1 MPNTEV
7 LDEIIIGRVKPYI
20 YAFTTN
26 TIPNYLK
33 VGDTYR
39 PVSERLK
46 EWTRY
51 FPNLKKAYE
60 GSAQINDTV
69 YFRDFAVHTFLERER
84 RRKRLL
90 PADIAQDVY
99 FSREFFQNATNRDIE
114 DAVADIHIDYKN
126 GTGKYSFYNPD
137 TRLPEETHYVRNQT
151 YDPRPNQLA
160 TIEKFNI
167 ARENGRTN
175 LLMYAVMRFG
185 KSFTSMCCAVE
196 MNAKLVVVTS
206 AKADVLREWKKTV
219 ESHIK
224 FAAYDF
230 ICSDDLAR
238 DNSIVTSKLRSN
250 RRVVVFLTLQ
260 DLQGENIKEKHK
272 EIFGQEID
280 LLLIDETHF
289 GARAEKYGEVLRAHG
304 LEKDVDER
312 TSKEEQETLE
322 SYNETVEKSFDAKIR
337 IHLSGTPYKILMG
350 SEFKKEDIIA
360 FYQFTDIVADQ
371 KAWNKEH
378 LLDDNYKE
386 WENPYYGFPQM
397 VRFAFCPNE
406 SLLRRL
412 DELKKSGI
420 TYALSALF
428 KPQSIRKASDGKHKK
443 FVFEQEIFELL
454 QAIDGSKTDSNVLGF
469 LDYDKIKEGNMCKHI
484 VIVLPYCASCDAMEA
499 LITANKDVF
508 HNLGEYKIVNISGVE
523 NNRQYKTPDDVKRE
537 IEKHEKTITLTVNRM
552 LTGSTV
558 PQWDTMI
565 YLKDTAS
572 PQEYDQAI
580 FRLQSQYIK
589 TFVNES
595 GDTIKYNMKP
605 QTLLVD
611 FDPNRMFLMQEK
623 KAQVY
628 NVNVDEAGNSK
639 AKARLQEELKISPI
653 VVLNKDKVV
662 KVTATDILQAVSDYN
677 KDRGIIEEALEI
689 PVDLD
694 ILRFADVKK
703 IIESENEI
711 GSKSGLSVRAY
722 KTSDENEDSGE
733 LDTPFVDNEGAT
745 NNTETEDRIA
755 TSPVS
760 IDEKTIFTKK
770 IQSYYTRILLF
781 AFVTNDEVIS
791 VQDIIEKYDTPDNE
805 HIARNLGL
813 DKGIL
818 RVLNQ
823 YCNKWAL
830 RELDYKIQDL
840 NGLSHDVNVP
850 PVDKANIAMR
860 KFGKLGDA
868 IVVTPAKICEQMI
881 SSFSDDFLRDM
892 ANNNGRILDIAGVTG
907 EFAISLYNRMS
918 LLNIPH
924 DKIANAI
931 YTIPKSSICYELT
944 RKSYELIGLNVDNI
958 AKAFV
963 SRDLLEI
970 KQGKDIDY
978 DKIVKILRQNK
989 PLSQIT
995 LNDNPQ
1001 EGDTMLEF
1009 DAVVGNPPYQD
1020 KTIGDNKGYAPP
1032 IYHHFINIAFAM
1044 SKKSTLIH
1052 PARFLFDGG
1061 STPKEWNK
1069 QMLDDTHLCI
1079 AKYYANSSDVFS
1091 NINIM
1096 GGLVIAYRDDY
1107 IDYGAIKQFIV
1118 FDELRNIIQKTSNN
1132 RDFLSIDAII
1142 FAAESY
1148 KFTEQ
1153 LHNDYPQIEELLSKG
1168 HKYDLKTSVLEKLDN
1183 IVFYETALSADM
1195 IGIMGLIQGKKVT
1208 RYIKN
1213 EYIVS
1218 PVNFNF
1224 YKVFVP
1230 KSNGSNAL
1238 NIQSSTQVLG
1248 TPFMVDK
1255 FVGHTQTYMS
1265 IGSFETKVEAEN
1277 LCKYIKSKF
1286 CRVLLGAL
1294 KITQDNPSP
1303 KWKLIPMQDFTDKSD
1318 IDWSKSVSKK
1328 DEAACEKYGCK
1339 VINEIDAQLYDKYNL
1354 SAEEVQFI
1362 EKMIKPM
1369 E

>member
-1 MPNTEV
+1 M
-7 LDEIIIGRVKPYI
+7 
-20 YAFTTN
+20 
-26 TIPNYLK
+26 
-33 VGDTYR
+33 
-39 PVSERLK
+39 
-46 EWTRY
+46 
-51 FPNLKKAYE
+51 
-60 GSAQINDTV
+60 
-69 YFRDFAVHTFLERER
+69 
-84 RRKRLL
+84 
-90 PADIAQDVY
+90 
-99 FSREFFQNATNRDIE
+99 
-114 DAVADIHIDYKN
+114 
-126 GTGKYSFYNPD
+126 
-137 TRLPEETHYVRNQT
+137 
-151 YDPRPNQLA
+151 
-160 TIEKFNI
+160 
-167 ARENGRTN
+167 
-175 LLMYAVMRFG
+175 
-185 KSFTSMCCAVE
+185 
-196 MNAKLVVVTS
+196 
-206 AKADVLREWKKTV
+206 
-219 ESHIK
+219 
-224 FAAYDF
+224 
-230 ICSDDLAR
+230 
-238 DNSIVTSKLRSN
+238 
-250 RRVVVFLTLQ
+250 
-260 DLQGENIKEKHK
+260 
-272 EIFGQEID
+272 
-280 LLLIDETHF
+280 
-289 GARAEKYGEVLRAHG
+289 
-304 LEKDVDER
+304 
-312 TSKEEQETLE
+312 E

-371 KAWNKEH
+371 EAWNKEH

-406 SLLRRL
+406 SSLRRL

-428 KPQSIRKASDGKHKK
+428 KPQSIRKAADGKHKK

-454 QAIDGSKTDSNVLGF
+454 QVIDGSKTDSNVLGF

-499 LITANKDVF
+499 LITENKDVF

-589 TFVNES
+589 TFVNEL

-639 AKARLQEELKISPI
+639 AKARLKEELKISPI
-653 VVLNKDKVV
+653 VVLDKDKVV

-722 KTSDENEDSGE
+722 KPSEDTEDSGE
-733 LDTPFVDNEGAT
+733 LDTPSVDNEGAT
-745 NNTETEDRIA
+745 NNTETEDKTA
-755 TSPVS
+755 ASPVS
-760 IDEKTIFTKK
+760 VDEKTILTKK

-805 HIARNLGL
+805 RIARNLGL

-818 RVLNQ
+818 SILNQ

-840 NGLSHDVNVP
+840 NGLSRDVNVP

-881 SSFSDDFLRDM
+881 SSFSDDFLRSV
-892 ANNNGRILDIAGVTG
+892 ANKNGRILDIAGVTG
-907 EFAISLYNRMS
+907 EFAIALYNRMS
-918 LLNIPH
+918 SLEIPH

-963 SRDLLEI
+963 SIDLLTS
-970 KQGKDIDY
+970 KQGKNIDY

-995 LNDNPQ
+995 LNDSPQ

-1009 DAVVGNPPYQD
+1009 DAVVGNPPYQGEIQD
-1020 KTIGDNKGYAPP
+1020 TSEPA
-1032 IYHHFINIAFAM
+1032 IYNIFCDIAYNLSNIACM
-1044 SKKSTLIH
+1044 IT
-1052 PARFLFDGG
+1052 PARFLFNAGK
-1061 STPKEWNK
+1061 TPKEWNK
-1069 QMLDDTHLCI
+1069 KMLNDNHMKVVTYESNNQKIFPDTQG
-1079 AKYYANSSDVFS
+1079 K
-1091 NINIM
+1091 
-1096 GGLVIAYRDDY
+1096 GGIVITLRDATKDYGKIGHFIAYD
-1107 IDYGAIKQFIV
+1107 V
-1118 FDELRNIIQKTSNN
+1118 L
-1132 RDFLSIDAII
+1132 LSILKKVKTNMFSSFSSLIYSP
-1142 FAAESY
+1142 ESY
-1148 KFTEQ
+1148 RLSKK
-1153 LHNDYPQIEELLSKG
+1153 LHIEHPELVKKLSKG
-1168 HKYDLKTSVLEKLDN
+1168 HDYDVTTNIFEKLSN
-1183 IVFYETALSADM
+1183 VFYDDKPQN
-1195 IGIMGLIQGKKVT
+1195 G
-1208 RYIKN
+1208 
-1213 EYIVS
+1213 EYICFIGLSGKNRVYKWIKRDYIE
-1218 PVNFNF
+1218 PHENLDY
-1224 YKVFVP
+1224 YKVFIP
-1230 KSNGSNAL
+1230 KSNGSGAIGEVL
-1238 NIQSSTQVLG
+1238 STPLIGQPLIG
-1248 TPFMVDK
+1248 QPLI
-1255 FVGHTQTYMS
+1255 GHTQTFIS
-1265 IGSFETKVEAEN
+1265 VGAFETRYEADAV
-1277 LCKYIKSKF
+1277 LKYVKSKF
-1286 CRVLLGAL
+1286 ARALLGTL
-1294 KITQDNPSP
+1294 KVTQDN
-1303 KWKLIPMQDFTDKSD
+1303 KKGAWLNVPMQDFTKNSD

-1328 DEAACEKYGCK
+1328 DEVACEKYGCK
-1339 VINEIDAQLYDKYNL
+1339 TINEIDAQLYAKYNL
-1354 SAEEVQFI
+1354 DEAEIAFI
-1362 EKMIKPM
+1362 EKMIKSM
-1369 E
+1369 EK